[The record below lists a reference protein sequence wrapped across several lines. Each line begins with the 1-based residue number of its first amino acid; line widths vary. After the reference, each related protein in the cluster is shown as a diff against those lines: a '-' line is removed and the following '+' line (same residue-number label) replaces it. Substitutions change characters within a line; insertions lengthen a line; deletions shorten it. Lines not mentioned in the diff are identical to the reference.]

1 MPLIWCSIS
10 GHGYGHAAQ
19 TVTVLNALARAVPGL
34 TILLRSQ
41 VPREF
46 FEGRLTLPFEL
57 SRARQDIGCVQDGPL
72 YIDAPATW
80 LEHLRFHSA
89 WEKRV
94 LAEVCA
100 MKRRAPDLVLSN
112 ISYLAIVAG
121 HEARLPTVALG
132 SLTWDQVLAELAG
145 ARRPKHRELIRR
157 IRKSYRL
164 ANLMI
169 RVHPAIPL
177 KAFHRVRNVSAV
189 VEKVGSRRSMLRAVL
204 RAGRDEALVLVAFG
218 GIRLAGLPFSEM
230 QTMHGYRFIVDAP
243 VPQDSTTI
251 HAVSSVPFSFSE
263 LFASVDIIL
272 TKPGYS
278 TVVQAVA
285 FRKSVVYVRRY
296 NFVDEPVLVAYLH
309 RYGRGLELSVEDFT
323 GGRWRAALDEAQSLP
338 QSAALPRLSGAS
350 EAARVLA
357 AYL

>member
-34 TILLRSQ
+34 TVILRSQ

-46 FEGRLTLPFEL
+46 FERRLAFPFEL
-57 SRARQDIGCVQDGPL
+57 SRARQDIGCMQDGPL
-72 YIDAPATW
+72 HIDASATW
-80 LEHLRFHSA
+80 LEHLRFHSG
-89 WEKRV
+89 WKERV

-121 HEARLPTVALG
+121 HEGGFPTVALG
-132 SLTWDQVLAELAG
+132 SLTWDQVLGDLAG
-145 ARRPKHRELIRR
+145 ANRPKHRELIRR
-157 IRKSYRL
+157 IRKSYRM

-169 RVHPAIPL
+169 RLHPAIPL
-177 KAFHRVRNVSAV
+177 KAFHQVRNVSAV
-189 VEKVGSRRSMLRAVL
+189 VEKVVSRRSTLRAMI

-251 HAVSSVPFSFSE
+251 HAAASLPFSFSE

-285 FRKSVVYVRRY
+285 SRKSVVYVRRY
-296 NFVDEPVLVAYLH
+296 NFADEPVLVAYLH
-309 RYGRGLELSVEDFT
+309 RYGRGLELSIEDFIS
-323 GGRWRAALDEAQSLP
+323 GRWRAALDEVQSLP
-338 QSAALPRLSGAS
+338 QPAALPRLSGAN

-357 AYL
+357 TYL